1 MVQLP
6 IEILIID
13 DEKDFVEMLS
23 MHLTEEGHHVRGSFS
38 GPEGLTAMEAEEPDV
53 VILDLKMPGMDGIE
67 VLNETKARFPLVEV
81 ILLTGHGTI
90 DTAVTG
96 MKQGAF
102 DYLLKP
108 ADHDELME
116 KLAGARKRK
125 YEHELRIRKAEARA
139 LSRRTGGLM

>member
-1 MVQLP
+1 MVKLP

-23 MHLTEEGHHVRGSFS
+23 LHLAEEGHHVRGAHS
-38 GPEGLTAMEAEEPDV
+38 GPEGLKAVEAEEPDV

-67 VLNETKARFPLVEV
+67 VLAELKNRFPLVEV

-96 MKQGAF
+96 LKQGAF

-108 ADHDELME
+108 ADHQDLME
-116 KLAGARKRK
+116 KLEAARKRK
-125 YEHELRIRKAEARA
+125 YEHELRIRKAEARS
-139 LSRRTGGLM
+139 LSRRTGGLT

>member
-1 MVQLP
+1 MSKLP
-6 IEILIID
+6 IDILIVD

-23 MHLTEEGHHVRGSFS
+23 LHLSEEGHRVRGAFN
-38 GPEGLTAMEAEEPDV
+38 GPEGLKAVDEEEPDV

-67 VLNETKARFPLVEV
+67 VLAELKARHPLVEV

-90 DTAVTG
+90 DTAVEG
-96 MKQGAF
+96 MKKGAF

-108 ADHDELME
+108 AEHQELIE
-116 KLAGARKRK
+116 KLNGARQRK
-125 YEHELRIRKAEARA
+125 YEHELRIRKAEARS